1 MEGAL
6 QRSSVYV
13 ARVGAAMRK
22 LFIINILTHYKH

>member
-6 QRSSVYV
+6 QRSSDYV

-22 LFIINILTHYKH
+22 FIINMLTHYKH